1 MQLLPL
7 VKSRKILLAAI
18 IVSTLLIISV
28 DKTDAAAL
36 TGASDT
42 VTTSRPSPSSP
53 TSANSTAPATQL
65 SVFNNGSRFLA
76 SDSAKVISSTG
87 IPLNADLRVASQSSA
102 LTTVF
107 LGNTTST
114 DTGAGGDVLYVPI
127 TAMHTVQFTTAQNLD
142 TGDDIVITFPVM
154 STGDANNTAS
164 PSASTFQMN
173 GLSTATIK
181 VEDDG
186 GAFTTFTAT
195 VTNPSAGT
203 SPIISL
209 NIDSG
214 TIAPGSVVK
223 VYLGCT
229 TWSGGDCTVQTPRII
244 NPTKNSTTTCTGTPE
259 VCTATSY
266 KIRIDAIDSSTS
278 NADTATVGI
287 GIIESV
293 TIRATVDP
301 VLSFTIRGITDG
313 SAVNSG
319 NTSGCLQIEPTNSGI
334 TSTANDVNLGILQN
348 TPAIDTKLANISAQR
363 IDVST
368 NGTAG
373 YSLTATASS
382 SLMNPANGYFL
393 PATTTPTAFPVT
405 SPFFGLHACGQ
416 DVPTSYTESG
426 AGGGVDCSTH
436 PVGSTANECHYA
448 WPSTN
453 ASVSSTPLSIA
464 SDAVGPIGAGSADA
478 AGDGSISISYA
489 AGIDVAVPPGDYKTV
504 ITYIATPSFD

>member
-1 MQLLPL
+1 MHLLLL
-7 VKSRKILLAAI
+7 VKPRNIFIALTLVI
-18 IVSTLLIISV
+18 TLLFVNVGKSN
-28 DKTDAAAL
+28 AAAL
-36 TGASDT
+36 TGAKDT

-65 SVFNNGSRFLA
+65 TIFNNGSRFLA
-76 SDSAKVISSTG
+76 SDSAKVISGTG
-87 IPLNADLRVASQSSA
+87 APLNASLRVASQSSA

-114 DTGAGGDVLYVPI
+114 NTGAGADVLYVPI
-127 TAMHTVQFTTAQNLD
+127 TAMHTIQFTTAQNLD
-142 TGDDIVITFPVM
+142 TGDDIVITFPAM

-186 GAFTTFTAT
+186 ANFTTFTAT

-209 NIDSG
+209 NLDSG

-229 TWSGGDCTVQTPRII
+229 TWSGAACSVETPRII
-244 NPTKNSTTTCTGTPE
+244 NPTKNSATTCTGSPE
-259 VCTATSY
+259 TCTATSY

-278 NADTATVGI
+278 NTDTATVSV

-301 VLSFTIRGITDG
+301 TLSFTITGITSG
-313 SAVNSG
+313 GAVNSG
-319 NTSGCLQIEPTNSGI
+319 NTSGCLQTETTNSGI
-334 TSTANDVNLGILQN
+334 TSTANEVNLGLLQN
-348 TPAIDTKLANISAQR
+348 TPAVDVKLNNISAQR
-363 IDVST
+363 IDIST
-368 NGTAG
+368 NGSTG
-373 YSLTATASS
+373 YSLTATSS
-382 SLMNPANGYFL
+382 GSLINPATGFFL
-393 PATTTPTAFPVT
+393 PASTTPVAFPVQ
-405 SPFFGLHACGQ
+405 SDFFGLHACGQ
-416 DVPTSYTESG
+416 DVATTYTESG

-436 PVGSTANECHYA
+436 PVGSAANECHYA
-448 WPSTN
+448 WPSDN
-453 ASVSSTPLSIA
+453 ASVSTAPLSIA
-464 SDAVGPIGAGSADA
+464 SDTSGPIGAGSVDS

-489 AGIDVAVPPGDYKTV
+489 AGIDVAVPPGDYRTV
-504 ITYIATPSFD
+504 ITYIATPSF